1 MRRLLIALLLMATL
15 GSAHAEPVAVPAPA
29 PSPAPTPAA
38 SPVAPPNVSPT
49 ASPVASPEASPA
61 ASPEASPAAPREE
74 GTGYTS
80 RPRLVGALT
89 LQQAVDIALAR
100 SLRAGMARE
109 DALMATAERMAAAS
123 QLGLQV
129 SGTAI
134 VASENT
140 PMIYPTAP
148 GVMPAFYARLADRPS
163 ADFNLMA
170 MLPIFTGGRLQALL
184 AGAKANEKAA
194 LARQAWELLDVAREA
209 RISYARV
216 LLAREKLEVASWQV
230 AQQTENLDLVNKL
243 HDVGKAARY
252 LTLRARA
259 ELANARQAENAARA
273 GLTADEAALKVVLG
287 IDMASQL
294 EYADSLA
301 VVDAAS
307 SAEPADVMKAALAE
321 RPDLAAARLDVASA
335 AQAVRGARARYAPA
349 LYATGMLEGMQEWG
363 GGRSSMWGGGY
374 SLGAV
379 LSVPIFDSGERR
391 AEVLAS
397 QARQRRR
404 ELQVQDLELE
414 VTRQV
419 TEARASYVA
428 ARDNVALADDE
439 VARATED
446 LRVARLRFKLGRA
459 IHLEVVDGLAAVAR
473 ARLNRLTAL
482 FEANVAAADLL
493 RATGK
498 LGR

>member
-1 MRRLLIALLLMATL
+1 MRRVLLFVLLLATL
-15 GSAHAEPVAVPAPA
+15 RAAYGEPASAPGAAASSPPTAASAPSPAAPPASSPAVSPA
-29 PSPAPTPAA
+29 PSP
-38 SPVAPPNVSPT
+38 VAPH
-49 ASPVASPEASPA
+49 EA
-61 ASPEASPAAPREE
+61 

-80 RPRLVGALT
+80 RPRLVGTLT

-100 SLRAGMARE
+100 SLRAAMVRE

-134 VASENT
+134 VASDNT
-140 PMIYPTAP
+140 PMIYPSAP

-194 LARQAWELLDVAREA
+194 LARQSWELLDVAREA
-209 RISYARV
+209 RIAYARV
-216 LLAREKLEVASWQV
+216 LLAREKREVASWQV

-243 HDVGKAARY
+243 HEAGKAARY

-259 ELANARQAENAARA
+259 ELANARQAENAAQA

-287 IDMASQL
+287 IDMASQVD
-294 EYADSLA
+294 YADALA
-301 VVDAAS
+301 VVDTTTNAVLD
-307 SAEPADVMKAALAE
+307 ELMKVALAE
-321 RPDLAAARLDVASA
+321 RPDLAAARLDVAAA
-335 AQAVRGARARYAPA
+335 AQAVRGARARSAPA
-349 LYATGMLEGMQEWG
+349 LYATGMLERMQEWG
-363 GGRSSMWGGGY
+363 GGRPSMWSGGY
-374 SLGAV
+374 SLGTV
-379 LSVPIFDSGERR
+379 LSVPIFDGGERR
-391 AEVLAS
+391 ADVLAS

-404 ELQVQDLELE
+404 ALQVQDLELE

-419 TEARASYVA
+419 AEAHARYDA
-428 ARDNVALADDE
+428 ACKNIALADDE
-439 VARATED
+439 VARASED

-459 IHLEVVDGLAAVAR
+459 IHLEVVDGLAALAR
-473 ARLNRLTAL
+473 ARLNRLNAL
-482 FEANVAAADLL
+482 FDANVAAADLL